1 MTNLSSLFK
10 NRQSALLFLTV
21 LFVGIY
27 ALVIQNFILLGL
39 TLLALIASAFIK
51 VDNDCE
57 LKSPTYQSMIKVLK
71 EVADGEL
78 EGRVTHIPDNDSI
91 ESQFAWSLNDA
102 LDQLEAFMRDV
113 HASVDYASRGKNY
126 RLTYASGLHGSFYT
140 TSKELN
146 SIMGYIAEGF
156 TSKVK
161 GELSQKLNN
170 LSGGASNAFETIHSD
185 ITLAQKDS
193 TAIADVSK
201 TTAAL
206 SSKSLQDVKD
216 VSDSFNALVDLISS
230 SHDAIVNL
238 EHRSNEIS
246 VVVGLIKDIADQTN
260 LLALNAAIEA
270 ARAGEH
276 GRGFA
281 VVADEVRKLA
291 ERTQKA
297 TNEIEITIST
307 LQQDSNDIRA
317 NSDNISEIAQKS
329 NTIVNEFEETFS
341 KLNSS
346 AEQSA
351 DTSRKIESRLMST
364 SMKVELALFKTD
376 AYSSI
381 FDSKES
387 YVYKDPMSCNIGKW
401 YANEGAEYFG
411 HTNAYKVIGQVH
423 KKVHSSIAGNLSFIK
438 NNTTFKSENVD
449 KIVQNFKEMEDAA
462 DEMFI
467 QLDNIVKEF

>member
-1 MTNLSSLFK
+1 MTNLLSLFK
-10 NRQSALLFLTV
+10 NRQSALLFITV
-21 LFVGIY
+21 LSVGVY
-27 ALVIQNFILLGL
+27 ALVAQNFILLGL
-39 TLLALIASAFIK
+39 MLLVLVVSASIEAERS
-51 VDNDCE
+51 CE
-57 LKSPTYQSMIKVLK
+57 SKSPTYQSMIKVLK
-71 EVADGEL
+71 EVANGEL
-78 EGRVTHIPDNDSI
+78 EGRVTHIPDNNSI

-113 HASVDYASRGKNY
+113 HASIENASRGKSY
-126 RLTYASGLHGSFYT
+126 RLTYPSGLHGSFNSA
-140 TSKELN
+140 SKELN
-146 SIMGYIAEGF
+146 SIMGYITQGF
-156 TSKVK
+156 TLKAK
-161 GELSQKLNN
+161 GELSQKLNA

-185 ITLAQKDS
+185 ISLAQKDS

-206 SSKSLQDVKD
+206 SSKSLQGVKNI
-216 VSDSFNALVDLISS
+216 SESFNTLVALISS

-238 EHRSNEIS
+238 EHRSNDIS

-329 NTIVNEFEETFS
+329 NSVVNEFEQTFS
-341 KLNSS
+341 QLNVF

-351 DTSRKIESRLMST
+351 DTSKKIENRLMAT

-381 FDSKES
+381 FELKES
-387 YVYKDPMSCNIGKW
+387 YVYNDHTNCNIGKW
-401 YANEGAEYFG
+401 YIGEGADYFG
-411 HTNAYKVIGQVH
+411 HTNAYKTIGELH
-423 KKVHSSIAGNLSFIK
+423 KKIHSSIAGNLYFIK
-438 NNTTFKSENVD
+438 NNSAFKSENVD
-449 KIVQNFKEMEDAA
+449 SIVQNFKNMEDAA
-462 DEMFI
+462 DSMFE

>member
-10 NRQSALLFLTV
+10 NRQSALLFATLS
-21 LFVGIY
+21 LAAFY
-27 ALVIQNFILLGL
+27 ALYSQNYIFASLLI
-39 TLLALIASAFIK
+39 LALAASAFIR

-71 EVADGEL
+71 EVSDGEL
-78 EGRVTHIPDNDSI
+78 EGRVTNIPDNNSV

-113 HASVDYASRGKNY
+113 HASIEYASLGKNY
-126 RLTYASGLHGSFYT
+126 RLTYSLGLHGSFNS

-146 SIMGYIAEGF
+146 HIMGYIAEGY
-156 TSKVK
+156 TSKIK

-185 ITLAQKDS
+185 IVLAQSDS
-193 TAIADVSK
+193 TAIAEVSK

-206 SSKSLQDVKD
+206 SSKSLGDVKGI
-216 VSDSFNALVDLISS
+216 SENFNSLVDLISS
-230 SHDAIVNL
+230 SHHAIINL

-317 NSDNISEIAQKS
+317 NSNNISEIAQKS
-329 NTIVNEFEETFS
+329 SSVVNQFEQTFS
-341 KLNSS
+341 QLNIS

-351 DTSRKIESRLMST
+351 HTSQKIQSRLMAT

-387 YVYKDPMSCNIGKW
+387 YVYEDHSSCNIGKW
-401 YANEGAEYFG
+401 YVGEGAQYFG
-411 HTNAYKVIGQVH
+411 HTNAYRAIGLVH
-423 KKVHSSIAGNLSFIK
+423 KKIHSSVANNLLFIK
-438 NNTTFKSENVD
+438 NNSTFKSENVD
-449 KIVQNFKEMEDAA
+449 KIVQNFKEMEDASN
-462 DEMFI
+462 ELFK
-467 QLDNIVKEF
+467 QLDNMVKEF

>member
-10 NRQSALLFLTV
+10 NRQSALLFVAISLAA
-21 LFVGIY
+21 IY
-27 ALVIQNFILLGL
+27 ALYTQEYIFASLL
-39 TLLALIASAFIK
+39 LLALAASAFIR

-71 EVADGEL
+71 EVSDGEL
-78 EGRVTHIPDNDSI
+78 EGRVTHIPDNDSV

-113 HASVDYASRGKNY
+113 HASIEYASLGKNY
-126 RLTYASGLHGSFYT
+126 RLTYSSGLHGSFKS

-146 SIMGYIAEGF
+146 HIMGYIAEGY
-156 TSKVK
+156 TSKIK

-185 ITLAQKDS
+185 ILLAQNDS
-193 TAIADVSK
+193 TTIADVSK

-206 SSKSLQDVKD
+206 SSKSLGDVKEI
-216 VSDSFNALVDLISS
+216 SENFNSLVDLISS
-230 SHDAIVNL
+230 SHHAIVNL

-297 TNEIEITIST
+297 TQEIEITIST
-307 LQQDSNDIRA
+307 LQQDSNDIRT

-329 NTIVNEFEETFS
+329 SRVVNEFEQTFS
-341 KLNSS
+341 QLNIS

-351 DTSRKIESRLMST
+351 QRSKKIESRLMAT
-364 SMKVELALFKTD
+364 SMKVELALYKTD
-376 AYSSI
+376 AYTSI

-387 YVYKDPMSCNIGKW
+387 YVYDDHSHCNIGKW
-401 YANEGAEYFG
+401 YAGEGADYFG
-411 HTNAYKVIGQVH
+411 HTNAYKAIGPVH
-423 KKVHSSIAGNLSFIK
+423 KKVHSSVANNLSYIK
-438 NNTTFKSENVD
+438 NNSTFKSENVD
-449 KIVQNFKEMEDAA
+449 KIVQNFKEMEDAST
-462 DEMFI
+462 ELFK
-467 QLDNIVKEF
+467 QLDNMVKEF